1 MCVVANR
8 RPVYLHRQWNPSWR
22 RKKLSRACG
31 ARRRISRNCGVF
43 PSPAEWKEFSRSLGV
58 IRAGL
63 EAGDPKFG
71 MSLQEAKE
79 VYERVEDCVNLVM
92 KHQGRVKNLEDR
104 EKKKTADL
112 ASSQQEIMNLKKQH
126 SLATQRLTEAEESI
140 RESRQKAV
148 PPEEVEQLFMRLADF
163 ESLAQNAFDAEALS
177 EASVASILGGLTGS
191 KPRSALGSIG
201 RQGERGGGDQQ
212 ASPISGGGGRGGK
225 VRKTNI
231 GPSPARSRGLQRGAG
246 ESKWRDRFYQEGAG
260 RCAASDVQGD
270 TRPAD
275 GAKCLPDSAPGVVE
289 GAAEVACT
297 GRRAPTNQG

>member
-1 MCVVANR
+1 MPSLCPQGCVSACVCSCEPATGLSASAMEPILETEEAESSLRSSQTNF
-8 RPVYLHRQWNPSWR
+8 
-22 RKKLSRACG
+22 KKL
-31 ARRRISRNCGVF
+31 RRL

-92 KHQGRVKNLEDR
+92 KDQGRVKNLEDP

-112 ASSQQEIMNLKKQH
+112 ASSQQEIMNLKKQL

-140 RESRQKAV
+140 KESRQKAV

-177 EASVASILGGLTGS
+177 DRSPVSFDPWQFEA
-191 KPRSALGSIG
+191 
-201 RQGERGGGDQQ
+201 
-212 ASPISGGGGRGGK
+212 
-225 VRKTNI
+225 
-231 GPSPARSRGLQRGAG
+231 
-246 ESKWRDRFYQEGAG
+246 EGCG
-260 RCAASDVQGD
+260 
-270 TRPAD
+270 
-275 GAKCLPDSAPGVVE
+275 
-289 GAAEVACT
+289 
-297 GRRAPTNQG
+297 